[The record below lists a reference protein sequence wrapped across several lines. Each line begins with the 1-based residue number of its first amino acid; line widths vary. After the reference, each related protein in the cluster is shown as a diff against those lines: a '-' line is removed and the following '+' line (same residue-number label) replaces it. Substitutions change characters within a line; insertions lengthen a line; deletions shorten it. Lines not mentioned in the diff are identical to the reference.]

1 MPLGGPS
8 PPRVPTLDLA
18 AIELG
23 GEGFS
28 LPVGVGT
35 VGLKGALGTPEVG
48 GVARLPLDENVGEK
62 GGSDF

>member
-1 MPLGGPS
+1 
-8 PPRVPTLDLA
+8 VPTLDLA

-23 GEGFS
+23 GEGFP
-28 LPVGVGT
+28 LPVDGGT
-35 VGLKGALGTPEVG
+35 VGLKGTLGTPEVG